1 MLYVDCFYY
10 GFIINSKE
18 LIKFNI
24 SNSNSISNSISN
36 SNSLIFNNNLVNY
49 TTFKREQEKNI
60 YDDEVKGI
68 LGCVSKFT
76 LSKKQS
82 YSSIEDG
89 LVYLKL

>member
-10 GFIINSKE
+10 GFIINTKE

-24 SNSNSISNSISN
+24 SNSNYN

>member
-1 MLYVDCFYY
+1 MVYVDCFYY

-24 SNSNSISNSISN
+24 FNSNSNSNYNI
-36 SNSLIFNNNLVNY
+36 NSLIFNNNLVNY
-49 TTFKREQEKNI
+49 TSFKREQEKNI
-60 YDDEVKGI
+60 HDDEVKGI
-68 LGCVSKFT
+68 LSCVPKFT